1 MKKKHFAFRFLE
13 QASMPVTRKIF
24 YLCILKLQP
33 LLLFLWTLPV
43 LILQFPHFLLIMS
56 ISSAFIFLSLLVEK
70 KYARFLNIFQILT
83 HLKFTATL

>member
-13 QASMPVTRKIF
+13 QASMSVIRKIV

-33 LLLFLWTLPV
+33 LLLFLWTLPI
-43 LILQFPHFLLIMS
+43 LILQFPHFLLMPIG
-56 ISSAFIFLSLLVEK
+56 SAFIFLSLLVEK
-70 KYARFLNIFQILT
+70 KYAIFLNIFQILT